1 MTTTRAAD
9 SQPTLLWIGALSS
22 ALPCF
27 YLSWVLFNVWRD
39 PRAWD
44 NGNWVRFG
52 LGLLILEFVLLHS
65 GAFMSAMI
73 AKKHTL
79 ARRLQLFAG
88 LFLFYALMVLGFAL
102 SLDSFSLLWIFGG
115 VCLGRLVTALTNNS
129 EGAETMMA
137 RSASGVLLY
146 ILVVFAT
153 VLLPIPEWGIDA
165 SVLNDVYPD
174 RGGGLWERQPERAIA
189 GGAVYFLL
197 MGIAEIKT
205 LKPNKP
211 NLEPSEPQ
219 HDQ

>member
-1 MTTTRAAD
+1 MTITESPNANPA
-9 SQPTLLWIGALSS
+9 LLWFGALSS

-39 PRAWD
+39 PMAWD
-44 NGNWVRFG
+44 DGNWVRFG

-65 GAFMSAMI
+65 GAFMSATI
-73 AKKHTL
+73 ARQDAMLK
-79 ARRLQLFAG
+79 RLQIFAG
-88 LFLFYALMVLGFAL
+88 LILFYALMVLGFAL
-102 SLDSFSLLWIFGG
+102 SLDSMSLLWIFGG

-129 EGAETMMA
+129 EGAKTMMA
-137 RSASGVLLY
+137 RSANGVLLY

-153 VLLPIPEWGIDA
+153 VLLPIPEWGIST

-189 GGAVYFLL
+189 GAAVYFLL

-211 NLEPSEPQ
+211 NIELPEP
-219 HDQ
+219 